1 MLSEEQLNDI
11 TQKLEKGLVKELTNN
26 PGNRFVNILVL
37 RELQSNAVFTT
48 NGQDADV
55 VTLTVNNGDES
66 MNYSPAIMFMRKQ
79 TGSDRRFGK
88 AMLRTLLGVECTMQV
103 NKMCQK
109 CLECVLYGSAAS
121 EDVKETKSVT
131 SRVMYDTAFT
141 IRDSSV
147 IIEEKFQNAPGDG
160 YAKES
165 TTAIR
170 EPDFFNPGVMFPCV
184 ITLRDATFAELLFI
198 LSITLKNKRYGAVT
212 TRIGRVK
219 NHVLGIYAGS
229 EEGPSNLELTTGV
242 IRKLAEEKKRKLSEE
257 NEEEKAEKKK
267 PTMEDVVTSST
278 LDVGSVVRHTKSVF
292 EDLVEKEHLEVTGLE
307 ECDLNM
313 ILESLT
319 DEMRKDVFGKQNK
332 LSGEFI
338 DSIK

>member
-1 MLSEEQLNDI
+1 MISEEQLNDI
-11 TQKLEKGLVKELTNN
+11 TQKLEKGLVKELTNK
-26 PGNRFVNILVL
+26 PGNRFVNILAL

-55 VTLTVNNGDES
+55 VTLTVNNGDKT
-66 MNYSPAIMFMRKQ
+66 MDYSPAIMFMRKQ

-88 AMLRTLLGVECTMQV
+88 AMLRTLLDVECTMQV

-219 NHVLGIYAGS
+219 NHILGIYAGF

-242 IRKLAEEKKRKLSEE
+242 IRKLAEENGKSLD
-257 NEEEKAEKKK
+257 
-267 PTMEDVVTSST
+267 DVVTSST

-292 EDLVEKEHLEVTGLE
+292 DDLVEKERLEITGLE
-307 ECDLNM
+307 ESDLNT
-313 ILESLT
+313 ILTSLT
-319 DEMRKDVFGKQNK
+319 DERMKDVFGKQNIT
-332 LSGEFI
+332 SGEFI

>member
-1 MLSEEQLNDI
+1 MEFDELNGI
-11 TQKLEKGLVKELTNN
+11 AKKLEKGLVEKLTNN

-55 VTLTVNNGDES
+55 VTLTVNNGDKS

-103 NKMCQK
+103 NEMCQE
-109 CLECVLYGSAAS
+109 CLDCVLYGSAAS
-121 EDVKETKSVT
+121 KDKKKTKSIT

-147 IIEEKFQNAPGDG
+147 IIEEKFQLAPGDE
-160 YAKES
+160 YAKGS
-165 TTAIR
+165 TTTPR

-184 ITLRDATFAELLFI
+184 ITLRDATFEELLFV
-198 LSITLKNKRYGAVT
+198 LSITLKNKRYGAAT

-219 NHVLGIYAGS
+219 NHILGIYAGS
-229 EEGPSNLELTTGV
+229 EEGPSNLELTIGV
-242 IRKLAEEKKRKLSEE
+242 IRKLGEE
-257 NEEEKAEKKK
+257 NNQKL
-267 PTMEDVVTSST
+267 EDVVTSST
-278 LDVGSVVRHTKSVF
+278 LDTNSVVQHTKSIF
-292 EDLVEKEHLEVTGLE
+292 DDLVHKEHLDIVGLE
-307 ECDLNM
+307 KVDLKK
-313 ILESLT
+313 ILEFLS
-319 DEMRKDVFGKQNK
+319 DEHVKDVFKVQNDASK
-332 LSGEFI
+332 KFI
-338 DSIK
+338 NSIT

>member
-1 MLSEEQLNDI
+1 MILEEQLDDI
-11 TQKLEKGLVKELTNN
+11 TQKLEKGLVEELTNN

-55 VTLTVNNGDES
+55 VTLTVNDGDES

-88 AMLRTLLGVECTMQV
+88 AMLRTLLNVECTMQV

-170 EPDFFNPGVMFPCV
+170 EPDFFNPGVLFPCV

-219 NHVLGIYAGS
+219 NHILGIYAGS

-242 IRKLAEEKKRKLSEE
+242 IRKLAEERKRKLSEE
-257 NEEEKAEKKK
+257 KAEEKK

-292 EDLVEKEHLEVTGLE
+292 DDLVEKERLEITGLE
-307 ECDLNM
+307 ESDLNM
-313 ILESLT
+313 LLVSLT
-319 DEMRKDVFGKQNK
+319 DEMRKDVFEKQNK

>member
-1 MLSEEQLNDI
+1 MISEEQLKGI

-55 VTLTVNNGDES
+55 VTLTMDNGDES

-141 IRDSSV
+141 IRDSSA

-242 IRKLAEEKKRKLSEE
+242 IRKLAEETDQSLE
-257 NEEEKAEKKK
+257 A
-267 PTMEDVVTSST
+267 VVTLST
-278 LDVGSVVRHTKSVF
+278 LNVGSVVRHTKSVF
-292 EDLVEKEHLEVTGLE
+292 DDLVEKEHLEITGLE
-307 ECDLNM
+307 ESDLNT
-313 ILESLT
+313 ILVSLT
-319 DEMRKDVFGKQNK
+319 DEMRKDLFGKQNK

>member
-1 MLSEEQLNDI
+1 MISEEQLKGI

-55 VTLTVNNGDES
+55 VTLTVNNGDKT
-66 MNYSPAIMFMRKQ
+66 MDYSPAIMFMRKQ

-88 AMLRTLLGVECTMQV
+88 AMLRTLLDVECTMQV

-198 LSITLKNKRYGAVT
+198 MSITLKNKRYGAVT

-219 NHVLGIYAGS
+219 NHILGIYAGS

-242 IRKLAEEKKRKLSEE
+242 IRKLAEENDQSL
-257 NEEEKAEKKK
+257 
-267 PTMEDVVTSST
+267 EDVVTSST

-292 EDLVEKEHLEVTGLE
+292 GDLVEKERLEITGLE
-307 ECDLNM
+307 ESDLNL

-319 DEMRKDVFGKQNK
+319 DEMMKGVFGEQNK
-332 LSGEFI
+332 ASGEFI

>member
-1 MLSEEQLNDI
+1 MLSEEQLDNI

-55 VTLTVNNGDES
+55 VTLTVNNGDKT
-66 MNYSPAIMFMRKQ
+66 MDYSPAIMFMRKQ

-88 AMLRTLLGVECTMQV
+88 AMLRTLIDVECTMQV

-242 IRKLAEEKKRKLSEE
+242 IRKLAEENDQSL
-257 NEEEKAEKKK
+257 
-267 PTMEDVVTSST
+267 EDVVTSST
-278 LDVGSVVRHTKSVF
+278 LDTSSVVRHTKSVF
-292 EDLVEKEHLEVTGLE
+292 DDLIEKERLEITGLDE
-307 ECDLNM
+307 GDLNM
-313 ILESLT
+313 ILASLT
-319 DEMRKDVFGKQNK
+319 DEMMEDVCRKQNIA
-332 LSGEFI
+332 SGEFI

>member
-1 MLSEEQLNDI
+1 MISEEQLNDI

-55 VTLTVNNGDES
+55 VTLTVKNGDKT

-88 AMLRTLLGVECTMQV
+88 AMLRTLLNVECTMQV

-219 NHVLGIYAGS
+219 NHILGIYAGS

-242 IRKLAEEKKRKLSEE
+242 IRKLAEENDQSLE
-257 NEEEKAEKKK
+257 A
-267 PTMEDVVTSST
+267 VVTSST

-292 EDLVEKEHLEVTGLE
+292 DDLVEKERLEITGLE
-307 ECDLNM
+307 VSDLNM

-319 DEMRKDVFGKQNK
+319 DEMVKDVFGKQNK
-332 LSGEFI
+332 TSGEFI

>member
-1 MLSEEQLNDI
+1 MLSEEQLDNI

-55 VTLTVNNGDES
+55 VTLTVNNGDKT

-88 AMLRTLLGVECTMQV
+88 AMLRTLLDVECTMQV

-141 IRDSSV
+141 IRDSSA

-242 IRKLAEEKKRKLSEE
+242 IRKLAEENDQNL
-257 NEEEKAEKKK
+257 
-267 PTMEDVVTSST
+267 EDVVTLST

-292 EDLVEKEHLEVTGLE
+292 EDLVEKERLEITGLE
-307 ECDLNM
+307 ESDLNT
-313 ILESLT
+313 ILEYLT
-319 DEMRKDVFGKQNK
+319 DEMMKGVFGEQNK
-332 LSGEFI
+332 ASGEFI

>member
-1 MLSEEQLNDI
+1 MILEEQLDDI
-11 TQKLEKGLVKELTNN
+11 TQKLEKGLVEELTNN

-55 VTLTVNNGDES
+55 VTLTVNDGDES

-88 AMLRTLLGVECTMQV
+88 AMLRTLLNVECTMQV

-170 EPDFFNPGVMFPCV
+170 EPDFFNPGVLFPCV

-219 NHVLGIYAGS
+219 NHILGIYAGS

-242 IRKLAEEKKRKLSEE
+242 IRKLAEETDQSLE
-257 NEEEKAEKKK
+257 AI
-267 PTMEDVVTSST
+267 VTSST

-292 EDLVEKEHLEVTGLE
+292 DDLVEKERLEITGLGE
-307 ECDLNM
+307 SDLNT
-313 ILESLT
+313 ILASLT
-319 DEMRKDVFGKQNK
+319 DEMMKDVFGKQNRM
-332 LSGEFI
+332 SGEFI

>member
-1 MLSEEQLNDI
+1 MISDELKSI
-11 TQKLEKGLVKELTNN
+11 AQKLDKGLVKELTND
-26 PGNRFVNILVL
+26 PGNRFVNILIL

-48 NGQDADV
+48 NGQDADI
-55 VTLTVNNGDES
+55 VTLTINDDNKTMD
-66 MNYSPAIMFMRKQ
+66 YSPAIMFMRKQ

-88 AMLRTLLGVECTMQV
+88 AMLRTMLNVNCTMQV

-147 IIEEKFQNAPGDG
+147 IIEEKFQNAPGDN

-184 ITLRDATFAELLFI
+184 ITLRDATFEELLFV
-198 LSITLKNKRYGAVT
+198 LSITHRNKRYGAVT

-219 NHVLGIYAGS
+219 NHILGIYAGS

-242 IRKLAEEKKRKLSEE
+242 IRKLSLE
-257 NEEEKAEKKK
+257 NDQSL
-267 PTMEDVVTSST
+267 EDVITSST
-278 LDVGSVVRHTKSVF
+278 LNAGSVVQYTKDVF
-292 EDLVEKEHLEVTGLE
+292 DEQVKKEHLEIIGIE
-307 ECDLNM
+307 ESDQNT
-313 ILESLT
+313 IIESLT
-319 DEMRKDVFGKQNK
+319 DELMTEVFRKQNET
-332 LSGEFI
+332 SGDFI
-338 DSIK
+338 SSMK

>member
-242 IRKLAEEKKRKLSEE
+242 IRKLAEENKWNL
-257 NEEEKAEKKK
+257 
-267 PTMEDVVTSST
+267 EDVVTSST
-278 LDVGSVVRHTKSVF
+278 LDTGSVVRHTKSVF
-292 EDLVEKEHLEVTGLE
+292 DDLVEKERLEITGLE
-307 ECDLNM
+307 ESDLNT
-313 ILESLT
+313 ILASLT

-332 LSGEFI
+332 MSGEFI

>member
-1 MLSEEQLNDI
+1 MIAEEQMNDI
-11 TQKLEKGLVKELTNN
+11 TQKLEKGQVKELTNN
-26 PGNRFVNILVL
+26 PGNRFVNVLVL

-88 AMLRTLLGVECTMQV
+88 AMLRTLLDVECTMQV
-103 NKMCQK
+103 KKMCQK
-109 CLECVLYGSAAS
+109 CRECVLYGSAAS

-184 ITLRDATFAELLFI
+184 ISLRDATFAELLFI

-219 NHVLGIYAGS
+219 NHILGIYAGS

-242 IRKLAEEKKRKLSEE
+242 IRKLAEENKQNL
-257 NEEEKAEKKK
+257 
-267 PTMEDVVTSST
+267 EDVVTLST
-278 LDVGSVVRHTKSVF
+278 LDVGSVLRHTKSVF
-292 EDLVEKEHLEVTGLE
+292 DDLVEKERLEITGIE
-307 ECDLNM
+307 EGDLNK
-313 ILESLT
+313 ILDSLT
-319 DEMRKDVFGKQNK
+319 DELMKDIFKEQNEASEK
-332 LSGEFI
+332 FI
-338 DSIK
+338 NSIT

>member
-1 MLSEEQLNDI
+1 MIAEEQMNDI

-26 PGNRFVNILVL
+26 PGNRFVNVLVL

-55 VTLTVNNGDES
+55 VTLTVNDGDES

-88 AMLRTLLGVECTMQV
+88 AMLRTLLDVECTMQV

-121 EDVKETKSVT
+121 EDVTETKSVT

-147 IIEEKFQNAPGDG
+147 IIEEKFQNAPGDD

-170 EPDFFNPGVMFPCV
+170 EPDFFNPGVMIPCV

-198 LSITLKNKRYGAVT
+198 LSITLRNKRYGAVT

-219 NHVLGIYAGS
+219 NHILGIYAGS

-242 IRKLAEEKKRKLSEE
+242 IRKLAEENDQSL
-257 NEEEKAEKKK
+257 
-267 PTMEDVVTSST
+267 EDVVTSST

-292 EDLVEKEHLEVTGLE
+292 GDLVEKERLEITGLE
-307 ECDLNM
+307 ESDLNT
-313 ILESLT
+313 ILVSLT
-319 DEMRKDVFGKQNK
+319 DEMLKDVFGKQNK
-332 LSGEFI
+332 ASGEFI

>member
-1 MLSEEQLNDI
+1 MVSDELKNI
-11 TQKLEKGLVKELTNN
+11 AQKLDKGLVEKLTNN

-37 RELQSNAVFTT
+37 RELQSNAIFTT

-55 VTLTVNNGDES
+55 VTLTVNNGNES
-66 MNYSPAIMFMRKQ
+66 MDYSPAIMFMRKQ

-121 EDVKETKSVT
+121 EDVTETKSVT

-147 IIEEKFQNAPGDG
+147 IIEEKFQNAPGDE

-170 EPDFFNPGVMFPCV
+170 EPDFFNPGVMIPCV
-184 ITLRDATFAELLFI
+184 ISLRDATFEELLFV
-198 LSITLKNKRYGAVT
+198 LSITHRNKRYGAVT

-219 NHVLGIYAGS
+219 NHILGIYAGS

-242 IRKLAEEKKRKLSEE
+242 IGKLAKE
-257 NEEEKAEKKK
+257 NNQSL
-267 PTMEDVVTSST
+267 EDVVTSST
-278 LDVGSVVRHTKSVF
+278 LNAGSVMQHTKEVF
-292 EDLVEKEHLEVTGLE
+292 DNLVEKEHLEITSIE
-307 ECDLNM
+307 ERDLNT

-319 DEMRKDVFGKQNK
+319 DELMKDVFGKQNEA
-332 LSGEFI
+332 SGDFI
-338 DSIK
+338 NSV

>member
-1 MLSEEQLNDI
+1 MIPEEQLNDI
-11 TQKLEKGLVKELTNN
+11 TQKLEKGLVKELTNE

-55 VTLTVNNGDES
+55 VTLTVNNGDKM

-88 AMLRTLLGVECTMQV
+88 AMLRTLLNVECTMQV

-219 NHVLGIYAGS
+219 NHILGIYAGS

-242 IRKLAEEKKRKLSEE
+242 IRKLAEENKWNL
-257 NEEEKAEKKK
+257 
-267 PTMEDVVTSST
+267 EDVVTSST

-292 EDLVEKEHLEVTGLE
+292 DDLVEKERLEITGLE
-307 ECDLNM
+307 ESDLNT
-313 ILESLT
+313 ILASLT
-319 DEMRKDVFGKQNK
+319 GEMMKDVFGKQNK
-332 LSGEFI
+332 MSGEFI

>member
-1 MLSEEQLNDI
+1 MISEEQLKDI

-88 AMLRTLLGVECTMQV
+88 AMLRTLIDVECTMQV

-242 IRKLAEEKKRKLSEE
+242 IRKLAEESDQSLE
-257 NEEEKAEKKK
+257 A
-267 PTMEDVVTSST
+267 VVTSST

-292 EDLVEKEHLEVTGLE
+292 DDLVKQERLEITGLE
-307 ECDLNM
+307 ESDLNT
-313 ILESLT
+313 ILASLT

>member
-1 MLSEEQLNDI
+1 MISEEQLKDI

-88 AMLRTLLGVECTMQV
+88 AMLRTLLNVECTMQV

-141 IRDSSV
+141 IRDSST

-219 NHVLGIYAGS
+219 NHILGIYAGS

-242 IRKLAEEKKRKLSEE
+242 IRKLAEENDQNLE
-257 NEEEKAEKKK
+257 A
-267 PTMEDVVTSST
+267 VVTSST

-292 EDLVEKEHLEVTGLE
+292 DDLVEKERLEIAGLE
-307 ECDLNM
+307 ESDLNT
-313 ILESLT
+313 ILVSLT
-319 DEMRKDVFGKQNK
+319 GEMMKDVFGKQNK
-332 LSGEFI
+332 MSGEFI

>member
-1 MLSEEQLNDI
+1 MISEEQLKGI

-55 VTLTVNNGDES
+55 VTLTVNNGDKT
-66 MNYSPAIMFMRKQ
+66 MDYSPAIMFMRKQ

-88 AMLRTLLGVECTMQV
+88 AMLRTLLDVECTMQV

-141 IRDSSV
+141 IRDSSA

-212 TRIGRVK
+212 TRIGRMK
-219 NHVLGIYAGS
+219 NHILGIYAGS

-242 IRKLAEEKKRKLSEE
+242 IRKLAEEKVDG
-257 NEEEKAEKKK
+257 KK
-267 PTMEDVVTSST
+267 PTLEDVVTSST
-278 LDVGSVVRHTKSVF
+278 LNVGSVLQHTKSVF
-292 EDLVEKEHLEVTGLE
+292 DDLVEKERLEITGLE
-307 ECDLNM
+307 ESDLNL

-319 DEMRKDVFGKQNK
+319 DEMMKGVFGEQNK
-332 LSGEFI
+332 ASGEFI

>member
-1 MLSEEQLNDI
+1 MVSDELNDI
-11 TQKLEKGLVKELTNN
+11 AKKLEKGLVKELTNN

-55 VTLTVNNGDES
+55 VTLTVNNGDKS
-66 MNYSPAIMFMRKQ
+66 VSYSPAIMFMRKQ

-88 AMLRTLLGVECTMQV
+88 AMLRTLIGVECTMQV
-103 NKMCQK
+103 NEMCQK

-121 EDVKETKSVT
+121 KDREKTKSIT

-147 IIEEKFQNAPGDG
+147 IIEEKFQLAPGDE
-160 YAKES
+160 YAKGP
-165 TTAIR
+165 TTTPR
-170 EPDFFNPGVMFPCV
+170 EPDFFNPGVIFPCV
-184 ITLRDATFAELLFI
+184 ITLRDATFEELLFV

-219 NHVLGIYAGS
+219 NHILGIYAGS

-242 IRKLAEEKKRKLSEE
+242 IVELAKETKQSLES
-257 NEEEKAEKKK
+257 
-267 PTMEDVVTSST
+267 VVTSST
-278 LDVGSVVRHTKSVF
+278 LDVGSVMEHTKSVF
-292 EDLVEKEHLEVTGLE
+292 DRLVVEEHMEIIGLKESDLKKILKS
-307 ECDLNM
+307 LN
-313 ILESLT
+313 
-319 DEMRKDVFGKQNK
+319 DELMKDVFERQNNT
-332 LSGEFI
+332 SETFI
-338 DSIK
+338 NSIT

>member
-1 MLSEEQLNDI
+1 MVSKEQLNDI
-11 TQKLEKGLVKELTNN
+11 TQKLEKGLVEELTNN

-88 AMLRTLLGVECTMQV
+88 AMLRTLLNVECTMQV

-141 IRDSSV
+141 IRDSST

-219 NHVLGIYAGS
+219 NHILGIYAGS

-242 IRKLAEEKKRKLSEE
+242 IRKLAEENKQS
-257 NEEEKAEKKK
+257 
-267 PTMEDVVTSST
+267 PEDVVTSST
-278 LDVGSVVRHTKSVF
+278 LNVGSVMRHTKSIF
-292 EDLVEKEHLEVTGLE
+292 DDLVEKEHLEITGLE
-307 ECDLNM
+307 ESDLNT
-313 ILESLT
+313 ILTSLT
-319 DEMRKDVFGKQNK
+319 DEMMKDVFGKQNTA
-332 LSGEFI
+332 SGEFI

>member
-1 MLSEEQLNDI
+1 MISDELKSI
-11 TQKLEKGLVKELTNN
+11 AQKLDKGLVEKLTNE

-48 NGQDADV
+48 NGQDADI

-141 IRDSSV
+141 LRDSSV

-170 EPDFFNPGVMFPCV
+170 EPDFFNPGVMFPSV

-219 NHVLGIYAGS
+219 NHILGIYAGS

-242 IRKLAEEKKRKLSEE
+242 IRKLAEENKKSL
-257 NEEEKAEKKK
+257 
-267 PTMEDVVTSST
+267 EDVVTLST
-278 LDVGSVVRHTKSVF
+278 LDVDSVVRHTKSVF
-292 EDLVEKEHLEVTGLE
+292 DDLVKKESLEITGLE
-307 ECDLNM
+307 ESDLNT
-313 ILESLT
+313 ILASLT
-319 DEMRKDVFGKQNK
+319 DEMMKDVFGKQNK
-332 LSGEFI
+332 TSGEFI

>member
-1 MLSEEQLNDI
+1 MISEEQLNDI

-55 VTLTVNNGDES
+55 VTLTVNDGDES

-88 AMLRTLLGVECTMQV
+88 AMLKTLLNVECTMQV

-212 TRIGRVK
+212 TRIGRMK

-242 IRKLAEEKKRKLSEE
+242 IRKLAEENNQSL
-257 NEEEKAEKKK
+257 
-267 PTMEDVVTSST
+267 EDIVTLST
-278 LDVGSVVRHTKSVF
+278 LDVGSVLRHTKSVF
-292 EDLVEKEHLEVTGLE
+292 DDLVEKERLEITGLAE
-307 ECDLNM
+307 SDLNT
-313 ILESLT
+313 ILASLT

-332 LSGEFI
+332 ASGEFI

>member
-1 MLSEEQLNDI
+1 MISEEQLKDI
-11 TQKLEKGLVKELTNN
+11 TQKLEKGLVEELTNN

-55 VTLTVNNGDES
+55 VTLTLNNGDES
-66 MNYSPAIMFMRKQ
+66 MDYSPAIMFMRKQ

-88 AMLRTLLGVECTMQV
+88 AMLRTLLDVECTMQV

-141 IRDSSV
+141 IRDSSA

-219 NHVLGIYAGS
+219 NHILGIYAGS

-242 IRKLAEEKKRKLSEE
+242 IWKLAEETGKSL
-257 NEEEKAEKKK
+257 
-267 PTMEDVVTSST
+267 EDVVTSST
-278 LDVGSVVRHTKSVF
+278 LDAGSVLRHTKNVF
-292 EDLVEKEHLEVTGLE
+292 DDLVEKERLEITGLE
-307 ECDLNM
+307 ESDLNA
-313 ILESLT
+313 ILASLT
-319 DEMRKDVFGKQNK
+319 DEMMKDVFGKQNEM
-332 LSGEFI
+332 SGEFI
-338 DSIK
+338 NSIK

>member
-1 MLSEEQLNDI
+1 MVSNELENI
-11 TQKLEKGLVKELTNN
+11 AQKLDKGLVKELTNE

-55 VTLTVNNGDES
+55 VTLTVNDGNES

-121 EDVKETKSVT
+121 GDKEKTKSIT

-147 IIEEKFQNAPGDG
+147 IIEEKFQLAPGDEYVKG
-160 YAKES
+160 S
-165 TTAIR
+165 TTTPR

-184 ITLRDATFAELLFI
+184 ITLRDATFEELLFV

-219 NHVLGIYAGS
+219 NHILGIYAGS

-242 IRKLAEEKKRKLSEE
+242 IGKLAKEQKDKSL
-257 NEEEKAEKKK
+257 A
-267 PTMEDVVTSST
+267 DVVTSST

-292 EDLVEKEHLEVTGLE
+292 DDLVKKERLEIKGLE
-307 ECDLNM
+307 ERDLNT
-313 ILESLT
+313 ILASLT
-319 DEMRKDVFGKQNK
+319 DKMMKDVFGKQNK
-332 LSGEFI
+332 TSREFI

>member
-1 MLSEEQLNDI
+1 MILEEQLDDI
-11 TQKLEKGLVKELTNN
+11 TQKLEKGLVEELTNN

-55 VTLTVNNGDES
+55 VTLTVNDGDES

-88 AMLRTLLGVECTMQV
+88 AMLRALLGVECTMQV

-170 EPDFFNPGVMFPCV
+170 EPDFFNPGVLFPCV

-219 NHVLGIYAGS
+219 NHILGIYAGS

-242 IRKLAEEKKRKLSEE
+242 IRKLAEETDQSLE
-257 NEEEKAEKKK
+257 AI
-267 PTMEDVVTSST
+267 VTSST

-292 EDLVEKEHLEVTGLE
+292 DDLVEKERLEITGLGE
-307 ECDLNM
+307 SDLNT
-313 ILESLT
+313 ILASLT
-319 DEMRKDVFGKQNK
+319 DEMMKDVFGKQNK
-332 LSGEFI
+332 MSGEFI

>member
-1 MLSEEQLNDI
+1 
-11 TQKLEKGLVKELTNN
+11 
-26 PGNRFVNILVL
+26 
-37 RELQSNAVFTT
+37 
-48 NGQDADV
+48 
-55 VTLTVNNGDES
+55 
-66 MNYSPAIMFMRKQ
+66 
-79 TGSDRRFGK
+79 
-88 AMLRTLLGVECTMQV
+88 MQV

-219 NHVLGIYAGS
+219 NHILGIYAGS

-242 IRKLAEEKKRKLSEE
+242 IRKLAEENDQSL
-257 NEEEKAEKKK
+257 
-267 PTMEDVVTSST
+267 EDIVTSST
-278 LDVGSVVRHTKSVF
+278 LDTGSVVRHTKSVF
-292 EDLVEKEHLEVTGLE
+292 DDLVEKERLEITGLE
-307 ECDLNM
+307 ESDLNT

-332 LSGEFI
+332 MSGEFI

>member
-55 VTLTVNNGDES
+55 VTLTVNNGDKT
-66 MNYSPAIMFMRKQ
+66 MDYSPAIMFMRKQ

-88 AMLRTLLGVECTMQV
+88 AMLRTLIDVECTMQV

-242 IRKLAEEKKRKLSEE
+242 IRKLAEENKQKL
-257 NEEEKAEKKK
+257 
-267 PTMEDVVTSST
+267 EDIVTSST
-278 LDVGSVVRHTKSVF
+278 LDTGSVVRHTKSVF
-292 EDLVEKEHLEVTGLE
+292 DDLVEKERLEITGLE
-307 ECDLNM
+307 EGDLNM
-313 ILESLT
+313 ILASLT
-319 DEMRKDVFGKQNK
+319 DEMGKDVFGKQNK
-332 LSGEFI
+332 MSGEFI

>member
-1 MLSEEQLNDI
+1 MIAEEQMNDI
-11 TQKLEKGLVKELTNN
+11 THKLEKGLVKELTNN
-26 PGNRFVNILVL
+26 PGNRFVNVLVL

-88 AMLRTLLGVECTMQV
+88 AMLRTLLDVECTMQV

-184 ITLRDATFAELLFI
+184 ITLRDATFTELLFI

-219 NHVLGIYAGS
+219 NHILGIYAGS

-242 IRKLAEEKKRKLSEE
+242 IRKLAEENKQNL
-257 NEEEKAEKKK
+257 
-267 PTMEDVVTSST
+267 EDIVTLST
-278 LDVGSVVRHTKSVF
+278 LDVGSVLRHTKSVF
-292 EDLVEKEHLEVTGLE
+292 DDLVEKERLEITGLE
-307 ECDLNM
+307 GGDLNT
-313 ILESLT
+313 ILDSLT
-319 DEMRKDVFGKQNK
+319 DELMKDIFKEQNEASEK
-332 LSGEFI
+332 FI
-338 DSIK
+338 NSIT

>member
-1 MLSEEQLNDI
+1 MVSEEQLNDI
-11 TQKLEKGLVKELTNN
+11 MQKLEKGLVKELTNN

-66 MNYSPAIMFMRKQ
+66 MDYSPAIMFMRKQ

-88 AMLRTLLGVECTMQV
+88 AMLRTLLNVECTMQV

-141 IRDSSV
+141 IRDSSA

-160 YAKES
+160 YTKES

-242 IRKLAEEKKRKLSEE
+242 IRKLAEENNQNL
-257 NEEEKAEKKK
+257 
-267 PTMEDVVTSST
+267 EDVVTSST
-278 LDVGSVVRHTKSVF
+278 LDVGSVVRHTKNVFDDLVKKERLEITGLDKSDLNTILEFLTDKMMKGVF
-292 EDLVEKEHLEVTGLE
+292 E
-307 ECDLNM
+307 
-313 ILESLT
+313 
-319 DEMRKDVFGKQNK
+319 KQNK
-332 LSGEFI
+332 MSGEFI

>member
-147 IIEEKFQNAPGDG
+147 IIEEKFQNAPGDD

-219 NHVLGIYAGS
+219 NHILGIYAGS

-242 IRKLAEEKKRKLSEE
+242 IRKLA
-257 NEEEKAEKKK
+257 EEKAEKKK

-292 EDLVEKEHLEVTGLE
+292 DDLVEKERLEITGLE
-307 ECDLNM
+307 EGDLNM
-313 ILESLT
+313 ILASLT
-319 DEMRKDVFGKQNK
+319 DEMGKDVFGKQNK

>member
-1 MLSEEQLNDI
+1 MISEEQLKGI

-55 VTLTVNNGDES
+55 VTLTVNNGDKT
-66 MNYSPAIMFMRKQ
+66 MDYSPAIMFMRKQ

-88 AMLRTLLGVECTMQV
+88 AMLRTLLDVECTMQV

-141 IRDSSV
+141 IRDSSA

-212 TRIGRVK
+212 TRIGRMK
-219 NHVLGIYAGS
+219 NHILGIYAGS

-242 IRKLAEEKKRKLSEE
+242 IRKLAEENDQSL
-257 NEEEKAEKKK
+257 
-267 PTMEDVVTSST
+267 EDVVTSST

-292 EDLVEKEHLEVTGLE
+292 GDLVEKERLEITGLE
-307 ECDLNM
+307 ESDLNL

-319 DEMRKDVFGKQNK
+319 DEMMKGVFGEQNK
-332 LSGEFI
+332 ASGEFI

>member
-1 MLSEEQLNDI
+1 MISEEQLNDI

-88 AMLRTLLGVECTMQV
+88 AMLRTLLDVECTMQV

-219 NHVLGIYAGS
+219 NHILGIYAGS

-242 IRKLAEEKKRKLSEE
+242 IRKLAEENDQSLE
-257 NEEEKAEKKK
+257 A
-267 PTMEDVVTSST
+267 VVTSST

-292 EDLVEKEHLEVTGLE
+292 DDLVEKERLEITGLE
-307 ECDLNM
+307 DSDLNT
-313 ILESLT
+313 ILASLT

-332 LSGEFI
+332 MSGEFI

>member
-1 MLSEEQLNDI
+1 MIPEEQLNDI

-55 VTLTVNNGDES
+55 VTLTVNNGAES

-88 AMLRTLLGVECTMQV
+88 AMLRTLLNVECTMQV

-219 NHVLGIYAGS
+219 NHILGIYAGS

-242 IRKLAEEKKRKLSEE
+242 IRILSLE
-257 NEEEKAEKKK
+257 NDQSL
-267 PTMEDVVTSST
+267 EDVITSTT
-278 LDVGSVVRHTKSVF
+278 LNVDSVLQYTKDVFGEQVK
-292 EDLVEKEHLEVTGLE
+292 KEHLEIIGIE
-307 ECDLNM
+307 ESDQNT
-313 ILESLT
+313 IIESLT
-319 DEMRKDVFGKQNK
+319 DELMTEVFRKQNET
-332 LSGEFI
+332 SGEFI
-338 DSIK
+338 SSIK

>member
-1 MLSEEQLNDI
+1 MILEEQLDDI
-11 TQKLEKGLVKELTNN
+11 TQKLEKGLVEELTNN

-55 VTLTVNNGDES
+55 VTLTVNDGDES

-170 EPDFFNPGVMFPCV
+170 EPDFFNPGVLFPCV

-219 NHVLGIYAGS
+219 NHILGIYAGS

-242 IRKLAEEKKRKLSEE
+242 IRKLAEETDQSLE
-257 NEEEKAEKKK
+257 AI
-267 PTMEDVVTSST
+267 VTSST

-292 EDLVEKEHLEVTGLE
+292 DDLVEKERLEITGLGE
-307 ECDLNM
+307 SDLNT
-313 ILESLT
+313 ILASLT
-319 DEMRKDVFGKQNK
+319 DEMMKDVFGKQNK
-332 LSGEFI
+332 MSGEFI

>member
-1 MLSEEQLNDI
+1 MISEEQLDDI

-55 VTLTVNNGDES
+55 VTLTVNDGDES

-88 AMLRTLLGVECTMQV
+88 AMLRTLLNVECTMQV

-219 NHVLGIYAGS
+219 NHILGIYAGS

-242 IRKLAEEKKRKLSEE
+242 ILKLAEEKAEE
-257 NEEEKAEKKK
+257 TDQSLEAI
-267 PTMEDVVTSST
+267 VTSST
-278 LDVGSVVRHTKSVF
+278 LDVGSVLRHTKSVF
-292 EDLVEKEHLEVTGLE
+292 DDLVEKERLEITGLGE
-307 ECDLNM
+307 SDLNT
-313 ILESLT
+313 ILASLT
-319 DEMRKDVFGKQNK
+319 GEMMKDVFGKQNK